1 MLPSEI
7 RHTLGEVSD
16 HWWLFLIGGV
26 AWFVISLVVLR
37 LDIASVA
44 ATVGVFMGVVFLLSG
59 FKEVFIASV
68 RSGWRWARVLMAVV
82 FFAGSIWSF
91 ITPFG
96 AFWSLASVSGF
107 SCSSRGLSTSSSPL
121 PLSRST
127 PSGELPGLRRPAS
140 SKSAWGSGPRSS
152 CSQLELCCY
161 CSGSA
166 SMRCP
171 RLLRDRTGVP
181 AAPEKV
187 EDFDANRRA
196 ESEGE

>member
-44 ATVGVFMGVVFLLSG
+44 TVGVLMGVVFLLSG
-59 FKEVFIASV
+59 FEEVFIASV

-96 AFWSLASVSGF
+96 AFWSLASVLGFLLVFKGSLDIFESVATQPFNPIWGLGLATGILEVGLGSWASQQLFPARALLLLLWVGFYAMFRGF
-107 SCSSRGLSTSSSPL
+107 SEIALAFQ
-121 PLSRST
+121 
-127 PSGELPGLRRPAS
+127 LRP
-140 SKSAWGSGPRSS
+140 K
-152 CSQLELCCY
+152 
-161 CSGSA
+161 
-166 SMRCP
+166 
-171 RLLRDRTGVP
+171 
-181 AAPEKV
+181 K
-187 EDFDANRRA
+187 
-196 ESEGE
+196 